1 MVLGSIRYYSTLI
14 RETMNTKADE
24 DGVHEVMR
32 INEDEEAD
40 GGASGG
46 GKTVNEEGP
55 WLIYCL
61 RFVRYLHTV
70 MIELDLPREALVLIV
85 ELLSDL
91 RLCCLQVTFQ
101 IIINK
106 VRQYFILYFTGHRK

>member
-14 RETMNTKADE
+14 RETMNTKSEDEGMDGGDE
-24 DGVHEVMR
+24 D
-32 INEDEEAD
+32 EA
-40 GGASGG
+40 AS
-46 GKTVNEEGP
+46 KTVNEEGP

-91 RLCCLQVTFQ
+91 RICCLQVTFT
-101 IIINK
+101 
-106 VRQYFILYFTGHRK
+106 VGHF